1 MLYVIRVFIWIL
13 VALVLDVIDKK
24 FLKQRGK
31 KIWLVLIF
39 TVIITL
45 TLVPEGHNQFINDVL
60 IIL

>member
-31 KIWLVLIF
+31 RIWLVLIF

-45 TLVPEGHNQFINDVL
+45 TLVPEGNNQFINDVL